1 MATALPAPVPP
12 RAPSYHDGAPPP
24 PRGRRAPHSSRTQE
38 PGMMTATQIPP
49 PSGSIAGTSGAA
61 GGSHARLRPG
71 ALRSAM
77 QALVLGAALG
87 LAAGCSGEDA
97 AADAEAS
104 PTPAAAGAPG
114 GPAAT
119 GAPGSPGSPA
129 ATPGAPG
136 GQAFDTAT
144 LPAVVARIDGRDV
157 TRRELLERAEA
168 MRIQMRQMGAP
179 APPQT
184 EEFYREMLD
193 QVIGAYLLH
202 AEAER
207 RKLTPTAAQVAE
219 QIQKLR
225 ARFPSEELYR
235 QQLAAQGITEKDVE
249 EDLARNLAIQS
260 LVAADLGGPGPTE
273 AEERRFYQENRERMQ
288 RPAQVRVRHILIGA
302 GGDATPEQRQAARQE
317 AVALRAR
324 ILAGEDFAKLA
335 GEASD
340 DPGSR
345 PQGGLLPWFG
355 PGEMVPPFEKAAL
368 ALEPGAVSDVVE
380 SPFGYHVIRLEE
392 RRAETPVPFEEARAQ
407 IRDLLARRNSR
418 DALRATMDALRRDAM
433 VEGPG

>member
-1 MATALPAPVPP
+1 
-12 RAPSYHDGAPPP
+12 
-24 PRGRRAPHSSRTQE
+24 
-38 PGMMTATQIPP
+38 MTATQIPS
-49 PSGSIAGTSGAA
+49 PSRSIAATSG
-61 GGSHARLRPG
+61 GTARSQARSWPG
-71 ALRSAM
+71 AVRSTRH
-77 QALVLGAALG
+77 ALLLGAALG
-87 LAAGCSGEDA
+87 LAAACSGEGSV
-97 AADAEAS
+97 ADAEAT
-104 PTPAAAGAPG
+104 PTPATAGAPG
-114 GPAAT
+114 GPAAP
-119 GAPGSPGSPA
+119 GVPGSPGSPS

-136 GQAFDTAT
+136 EQVFDTAT
-144 LPAVVARIDGRDV
+144 LPPVVARIDGRDV

-193 QVIGAYLLH
+193 QVIGAYLLQ

-207 RKLTPTAAQVAE
+207 RKLTPTAEQVAAQV
-219 QIQKLR
+219 QKLR
-225 ARFPSEELYR
+225 ARFPSEEVYR
-235 QQLAAQGITEKDVE
+235 QQLAAQGMTEKDVE

-273 AEERRFYQENRERMQ
+273 AEERAFYQENRERMK

-317 AVALRAR
+317 AAALRAR

-340 DPGSR
+340 DPSSR

-368 ALEPGAVSDVVE
+368 ALEPGAVSEVVE

-407 IRDLLARRNSR
+407 IRELLTRRNSR
-418 DALRATMDALRRDAM
+418 DALRAKVDALRKDAK
-433 VEGPG
+433 VEVLF